1 MFGWLLKVTV
11 QKNTEICRHLAL
23 SHATKINGMTSV
35 LTGIIILVR
44 HSLECSAEPQPEYPT
59 LLHRQSLAHLRNAL
73 CSASQIPDC
82 CIANFS
88 SFRYSHSI
96 NYCPHKRCA
105 DSGVEV
111 VALQQRQSAGR
122 ACLFFFVCVQ
132 VFVMFSAS
140 RFLRLQHSVSG
151 TICCRTRN
159 LGVCRKNPANI

>member
-1 MFGWLLKVTV
+1 M

-122 ACLFFFVCVQ
+122 ACLFFFLS
-132 VFVMFSAS
+132 VF
-140 RFLRLQHSVSG
+140 RFLSCFQQAGFSGCSTLCLEQFAAEQEILVSAG
-151 TICCRTRN
+151 KTQPISS
-159 LGVCRKNPANI
+159 